1 LAETNTYKQVFQTF
15 SVQQSDGTFYQVIFV
30 PQGAVVSYPFVDTPV
45 PDELKGKVAKYD
57 WQFGKWVD
65 SGVDPN
71 TAEIVALKGINASL
85 GKQLASAVTA
95 AGQANKAVAALAEQV
110 AQDIKPPVTS
120 AAPTSTA
127 ASAGADSTSA
137 SDSAVSTSA
146 SASAASTSASTS
158 ENK

>member
-1 LAETNTYKQVFQTF
+1 MAETDTYKQVFQTF
-15 SVQQSDGTFYQVIFV
+15 PVQQSDGTFFQVIFV
-30 PQGAVVSYPFVDTPV
+30 PQGAAVSYPFVDTPV

-65 SGVDPN
+65 SGIDPN
-71 TAEIVALKGINASL
+71 TAEIVALKEINASL
-85 GKQLASAVTA
+85 GAQLASAVA
-95 AGQANKAVAALAEQV
+95 AVGQANKAIAALTKQV

-127 ASAGADSTSA
+127 ASAGAASTSVA
-137 SDSAVSTSA
+137 STSA
-146 SASAASTSASTS
+146 SALAASTSASTS

>member
-1 LAETNTYKQVFQTF
+1 MADTSTYKQVFQTF
-15 SVQQSDGTFYQVIFV
+15 PVQQSDGTFYQVIFV

-57 WQFGKWVD
+57 WQFAKWVD

-95 AGQANKAVAALAEQV
+95 ADQANKAVAALAEQV

-127 ASAGADSTSA
+127 ASTGAASTSVA
-137 SDSAVSTSA
+137 STSA
-146 SASAASTSASTS
+146 SASAASTSVSTS
-158 ENK
+158 DNK